1 MEKRQNSRILYEY
14 TNTNLGYSNF
24 EGGIMYEYSKRSSKF
39 KYFVLIFFL
48 MVVVSAGSI
57 FIYSMYTKI
66 DIKDYTAS
74 PEVTATR
81 LYSEAENAKEDFSN
95 VLEDVTKGV
104 VGISKIKNTGTAI
117 LDWDATD
124 ELGLG
129 SGIIVSENGYIVTNW
144 HVAGSKYSTC
154 YVTTDNGDIYSGNVV
169 WADSDLDLAIV
180 KINVKGLR
188 FLELGDS
195 DNIKLGQEVC
205 AIGNPIGIEFQR
217 TVTSGII
224 SGLDRT
230 IKIEDKNGEAYMEDL
245 IQTDASIN
253 SGNSGGPLINKDGQ
267 VIGIN
272 SIKITSAEGIGFAIP
287 INIIK
292 PIIES
297 YIQNGNFE
305 EAYLGIFA
313 YDTEV
318 NKYLNS
324 SLDFNNGI
332 YVVKI
337 SADGPAVRSGIKVGD
352 VITKIDEKEINKMS
366 ELRNYIYTK
375 KTGDKVNLTI
385 NRKNREHTIE
395 ITLGKR

>member
-1 MEKRQNSRILYEY
+1 
-14 TNTNLGYSNF
+14 
-24 EGGIMYEYSKRSSKF
+24 MYEYSRRPNKF
-39 KYFVLIFFL
+39 KKFMLIFLL
-48 MVVVSAGSI
+48 MVIVSGGSI
-57 FIYSMYTKI
+57 FVYSMYTKI
-66 DIKDYTAS
+66 DVKDYTTS
-74 PEVTATR
+74 PEATATR
-81 LYSEAENAKEDFSN
+81 LYNETALEEKEDFSS
-95 VLEDVTKGV
+95 VLEEVTKGV

-117 LDWDATD
+117 LDSNATK

-144 HVAGSKYSTC
+144 HVAGNKYSTC
-154 YVTTDNGDIYSGNVV
+154 YVTLENGEIYSGNVT

-180 KINVKGLR
+180 KINAKGLKY
-188 FLELGDS
+188 LELGDS
-195 DNIKLGQEVC
+195 DKIKLGQEVC

-217 TVTSGII
+217 TVTAGII

-230 IKIEDKNGEAYMEDL
+230 IKIEDTNGEAYMEDL

-253 SGNSGGPLINKDGQ
+253 SGNSGGPLIDKDGK

-292 PIIES
+292 PVIES
-297 YIQNGNFE
+297 YIQNDKFE

-324 SLDFNNGI
+324 NLDFNNGI

-337 SADGPAVRSGIKVGD
+337 SSDGPAAKSGLKVGD
-352 VITKIDEKEINKMS
+352 IITKIDDYTINKMS

-375 KTGDKVNLTI
+375 APNNKVVLTI
-385 NRKNREHTIE
+385 NRNNKEYTVN